1 MAEAEEVI
9 TDVARHAT
17 IYARALWKRHA
28 KRPKGVGL
36 DLRDVAE
43 RLDLLVTAVF
53 GKSYRLRVAE
63 PPAPPNFL
71 RTLIRRAEG
80 PQSIEPL
87 PGTDGVSIWLPP
99 RQVAAGGVS
108 ALDRYKALAL
118 QQAMRSYRGL
128 PEALQQL
135 PEGLERDVLRVLEAK
150 ASDAALAR
158 LLPGLRTVLLNV
170 RTEALA
176 ARPPLRAFSKTRQP
190 LEVFVL
196 AEMSAPMSADEAPS
210 AQAVQE
216 AARSVTGSLVVDGAA
231 VNASLFADAWTGE
244 VRPPPAMPSARNSGG
259 VDVWACSATAQR
271 SHRLPRTP
279 KSRAANEEEDDAKQ
293 GVWMVQTATPHEQVE
308 DPVGMQRPTD
318 READV
323 AGEELADALSE
334 LPEARL
340 VAAPGRTREV
350 FLSED
355 ELPRW
360 GARDACS
367 TSTAGG
373 TTLRFPEWDFR
384 VSSYR
389 PDHATVRLIE
399 PELGPEDWVDRTAQR
414 HRATIDQVRRR
425 FETLRAER
433 GRRFR
438 LLDGDNVDIEAFV
451 EAQADYRSG
460 RPLSQALY
468 QSHVRLRRD
477 VAVFLLV
484 DISGSTDSWVS
495 ENRRVVDVEREA
507 LLLVCR
513 AVKALAAPFAVGA
526 FSGEGPANVTM
537 RLLKSY
543 EAGFSNETERR
554 IAALEPQQYT
564 RAGAALRYAT
574 SVLMTQPARHR
585 LLVMLSDGKPNDID
599 EYEGRYGVEDMR
611 QAAVEAKLQGVNL
624 FCLTVDR
631 QAARY
636 LPAVFGPRQYALL
649 TRPEL
654 LPVAML
660 DWLQRLLR
668 G

>member
-1 MAEAEEVI
+1 V
-9 TDVARHAT
+9 D
-17 IYARALWKRHA
+17 
-28 KRPKGVGL
+28 
-36 DLRDVAE
+36 
-43 RLDLLVTAVF
+43 
-53 GKSYRLRVAE
+53 
-63 PPAPPNFL
+63 
-71 RTLIRRAEG
+71 EG
-80 PQSIEPL
+80 
-87 PGTDGVSIWLPP
+87 
-99 RQVAAGGVS
+99 
-108 ALDRYKALAL
+108 
-118 QQAMRSYRGL
+118 
-128 PEALQQL
+128 
-135 PEGLERDVLRVLEAK
+135 
-150 ASDAALAR
+150 
-158 LLPGLRTVLLNV
+158 
-170 RTEALA
+170 
-176 ARPPLRAFSKTRQP
+176 
-190 LEVFVL
+190 
-196 AEMSAPMSADEAPS
+196 
-210 AQAVQE
+210 
-216 AARSVTGSLVVDGAA
+216 
-231 VNASLFADAWTGE
+231 
-244 VRPPPAMPSARNSGG
+244 
-259 VDVWACSATAQR
+259 ACSATTQR

-279 KSRAANEEEDDAKQ
+279 KSRAAKEEEDDAKQ

-318 READV
+318 RETDV

-355 ELPRW
+355 ELPRS

-399 PELGPEDWVDRTAQR
+399 PELGPQDWVDRTAQR

-438 LLDGDNVDIEAFV
+438 LLDGDDVDIEAFV

-543 EAGFSNETERR
+543 EAGFSNET
-554 IAALEPQQYT
+554 
-564 RAGAALRYAT
+564 

-585 LLVMLSDGKPNDID
+585 LLVMLSDGKPNDVD

-668 G
+668 A